1 MSYKLIIPPRRPQ
14 YNSAI
19 SVLNKRV
26 VAGDDKLRKEI
37 RGSSIPA
44 FHKYTEHVSS
54 EHAYKSQ
61 FGYDNSAAINFSLPI
76 GFTDSS
82 IINKKKY
89 ILLFCYYLIIF
100 LHNF

>member
-26 VAGDDKLRKEI
+26 VAVDDKLRKEI
-37 RGSSIPA
+37 SGSNIPA

-61 FGYDNSAAINFSLPI
+61 FGYDNSAAINFSFPN
-76 GFTDSS
+76 GFIDSS
-82 IINKKKY
+82 IVNKK
-89 ILLFCYYLIIF
+89 
-100 LHNF
+100 